1 MTRAAISS
9 ADRLGLTLF
18 IAATLHA
25 VTILGVTFS
34 LEKPQK
40 QAPPERTIEIMVIQ
54 NPKKSPPPQQADFLA
69 QRSQQGGGE
78 ESERVR
84 TTTQPPQ
91 PAPRAQPAPQPSPP
105 QPPQPPRQPE
115 TSTPKRVLTQQRP
128 STKQAPPP
136 EKRREK
142 APPAPQFTLEGLM
155 TSANQ
160 EIERLSAE
168 LDQKTR
174 AYAKRPKRKTISA
187 STQEYKYASYLDA
200 WRHKVEHIGNLNYP
214 DEAKRRRLYGNLL
227 LHVAL
232 NTDGTIREINI
243 KRSSGHKLLDD
254 AAIRIVRLA
263 APYAPFPTEI
273 REEVQV
279 LDIIRTWQFK
289 SNNQLFSQ

>member
-54 NPKKSPPPQQADFLA
+54 NPKKSPPPQQADFLS

-84 TTTQPPQ
+84 TTTQTTQ
-91 PAPRAQPAPQPSPP
+91 PAPRALPAPRP
-105 QPPQPPRQPE
+105 QPPQQPPQKPNS
-115 TSTPKRVLTQQRP
+115 STPKQVLTQQRP

-136 EKRREK
+136 EKKREK

-155 TSANQ
+155 TSTNQ

-168 LDQKTR
+168 LDQKAR

-200 WRHKVEHIGNLNYP
+200 WRRKVEHIGNLNYP

-232 NTDGTIREINI
+232 NADGTIREINI

-254 AAIRIVRLA
+254 AAIRIVRLV
-263 APYAPFPTEI
+263 APYAPFPAEI